1 MNPSTLVFSDKDSIV
16 GCYMIIVQLSTVR
29 TSLTGDDSNKVAPT
43 AIPSYSRCLLNVCC
57 CPRFWGEKHGHLE
70 TLKCLATK
78 TQTDAEEGGLGICIG
93 ERASSLMLHLA
104 AEYGRECSP
113 SRVME

>member
-1 MNPSTLVFSDKDSIV
+1 MGVLGDNCAASYINNRS
-16 GCYMIIVQLSTVR
+16 
-29 TSLTGDDSNKVAPT
+29 DDSNKIAPT
-43 AIPSYSRCLLNVCC
+43 AVASLPILVAFRMLAAALA
-57 CPRFWGEKHGHLE
+57 FGGEKHGHLE
-70 TLKCLATK
+70 TLKFLATK

-113 SRVME
+113 SRVMG